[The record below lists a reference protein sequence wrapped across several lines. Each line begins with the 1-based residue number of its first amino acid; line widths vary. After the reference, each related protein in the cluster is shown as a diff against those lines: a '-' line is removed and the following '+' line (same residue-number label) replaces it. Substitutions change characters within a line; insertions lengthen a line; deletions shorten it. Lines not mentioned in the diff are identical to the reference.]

1 MVKSELVLKVV
12 DRDKMIAFINLVDKT
27 IIEYQSVAELIA
39 TLKELESELLSNRD
53 RLKLLEENIEKDII
67 GRGDEKSPNN
77 IITTNDD
84 MFWQRP

>member
-1 MVKSELVLKVV
+1 MKKQQKKSQIITMTALAVFGLGMVFSIYGLSTVV
-12 DRDKMIAFINLVDKT
+12 T
-27 IIEYQSVAELIA
+27 
-39 TLKELESELLSNRD
+39 
-53 RLKLLEENIEKDII
+53 NIDKDII